1 MSVHV
6 TGRYLGN
13 KRVELK
19 HGPTGSTIIT
29 DAPKDNHGEGSTFS
43 PTDLV
48 AAALGACMLTVMS
61 IVAERDGISLAGMT
75 VEVTKQMADQPRR
88 IGSLPVVIHMPK
100 ALSPEQRIKL
110 ERVARTC
117 PVSHSL
123 NPLIEAEI
131 GFIYDA

>member
-1 MSVHV
+1 MHV

-75 VEVTKQMADQPRR
+75 VEVTKQMTDQPRR
-88 IGSLPVVIHMPK
+88 IGALPVVIHMPK

>member
-1 MSVHV
+1 MHV